1 MVKELKTIKL
11 NEIIPSEYNP
21 RRISQD
27 EFTKLKNSLDKFGLV
42 DPIIINLKN
51 NKIVG
56 GHQRYEVLFKEN
68 PYGEVYV
75 VDLGDIGWV
84 ITDTDLDIKD
94 EAHEKAL
101 NLALNKIRGEFDIQK
116 LNVLIDELAELNLA
130 EISGFDLGL
139 NEVDYEF
146 EERTRKKYEFINY
159 NERDEIEEFN
169 NTKRNV
175 EEEEIKLIQ
184 NIESEESHFVE
195 KKQVYKIKNSLIF
208 CGSYTEK
215 ERDYCINNA
224 FKELRLS
231 GDDVHLVKML
241 NTSVDC
247 FYSKKMEQIE
257 QILKN
262 YEYPMEILRV
272 R

>member
-1 MVKELKTIKL
+1 MVNELRTIKL

-21 RRISQD
+21 RKINSD
-27 EFTKLKNSLDKFGLV
+27 EFKKLEKSLDNFGLV

-51 NKIVG
+51 NKIIG
-56 GHQRYEVLFKEN
+56 GHQRYEVLFKQN

-75 VDLGDIGWV
+75 LELGDVGWV
-84 ITDTDLDIKD
+84 ITDTNLDIKD

-116 LNVLIDELAELNLA
+116 LNILIDELAELNLA
-130 EISGFDLGL
+130 DVSGFDLGL
-139 NEVDYEF
+139 NEIDYEF

-169 NTKRNV
+169 TTKKDV

-184 NIESEESHFVE
+184 NIESQESHFVE

-215 ERDYCINNA
+215 ERDYCLNNA
-224 FKELRLS
+224 FKELRLN
-231 GDDVHLVKML
+231 GDDVHLIKML
-241 NTSVDC
+241 NSSVEC
-247 FYSKKMEQIE
+247 YYSKDMGKIE
-257 QILKN
+257 NILRD